1 MNEKLQRATDHALAF
16 LMTLDG
22 VQPGDAQRRLRTIQV
37 QHPDIGLELVWEQES
52 YDGSLHYDALVR
64 ADGATVSVSVCR
76 DGALP
81 WPLRGVRRWSDADL
95 VQVNGRILTMQDVVT
110 LLDVVWREAPIL
122 ERLVDVSLI
131 RDELEQRPIEP
142 SDAELQRGLDDLR
155 RAHGLHDAA
164 ATQRWMQE
172 RGLTHERLEELINER
187 VTMER
192 LRDQVANG
200 RVEAYFEAHRA
211 DFDTAHV
218 ARIEC
223 LDEDDAQRIVDGD
236 LDFLAA
242 GQQQF
247 LADPTKNR
255 SLFAT
260 VRHCEVGH
268 AEPGTLS
275 RQGRVV
281 TQVLAVVPGRL
292 DSATRAKIKD
302 ALMEAWLAE
311 RRCAAHVT
319 WFWGTA
325 DRTT

>member
-1 MNEKLQRATDHALAF
+1 MNETLQQATNHALDF

-22 VQPGDAQRRLRTIQV
+22 VQPADAQRRLRAIQSE
-37 QHPDIGLELVWEQES
+37 HPDIGLELVWEQES
-52 YDGSLHYDALVR
+52 FDGSLHYDVLVR
-64 ADGATVSVSVCR
+64 ADGATVSVSFCR

-95 VQVNGRILTMQDVVT
+95 MQVNGRILTMQDAVA

-131 RDELEQRPIEP
+131 RDELDQRPIEL
-142 SDAELQRGLDDLR
+142 SDVELQRGLDDLR
-155 RAHGLHDAA
+155 RAHGLNEAA
-164 ATQRWMQE
+164 ATERWMQA
-172 RGLTHERLEELINER
+172 RGLTHEQLEELINER

-192 LRDQVANG
+192 LRDRVANG

-218 ARIEC
+218 VRVEC
-223 LDEDDAQRIVDGD
+223 LDEDEAQRIVDGD
-236 LDFLAA
+236 LDLFAA
-242 GQQQF
+242 GKQQF

-260 VRHCEVGH
+260 VRHCEIGY
-268 AEPGTLS
+268 AEPGALS

-281 TQVLAVVPGRL
+281 TQVLAVASARL
-292 DSATRAKIKD
+292 DSATRSKVKD
-302 ALMEAWLAE
+302 ALLEEWLAE
-311 RRCAAHVT
+311 RRRAAHVT
-319 WFWGTA
+319 WFWGTT
-325 DRTT
+325 DRTA